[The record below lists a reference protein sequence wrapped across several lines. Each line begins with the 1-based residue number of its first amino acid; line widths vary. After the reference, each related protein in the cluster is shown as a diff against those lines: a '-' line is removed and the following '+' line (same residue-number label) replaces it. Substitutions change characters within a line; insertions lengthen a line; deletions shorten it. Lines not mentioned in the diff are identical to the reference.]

1 MRNTQS
7 QGSPTTCWPG
17 HRPPLEPPD
26 GRLGE
31 LEGSPELDTPQTLQ
45 TAVLGPSG
53 ASTTGDPVGP
63 ACSLG
68 LPGNRQRAG
77 LTSSSWL
84 YFHLTHL
91 WTCSGCSCPQSGRQ
105 RERLEQATLEGA
117 LMSLGCSSNQGTEL
131 APICYC
137 TEPSFCPPLL
147 PAWLKPKLGLG
158 IPSPSA
164 VLMEDPA
171 TEPTSLALQQQ

>member
-1 MRNTQS
+1 M
-7 QGSPTTCWPG
+7 
-17 HRPPLEPPD
+17 LED
-26 GRLGE
+26 
-31 LEGSPELDTPQTLQ
+31 SPELDTPQTLQ
-45 TAVLGPSG
+45 TAVLGPSA

-105 RERLEQATLEGA
+105 RECLEWATLEGA
-117 LMSLGCSSNQGTEL
+117 LMSLGCSSNQGTGP
-131 APICYC
+131 ASICYC
-137 TEPSFCPPLL
+137 TEPSFCPQAETQAGARNSISLRCLDGRPGNI
-147 PAWLKPKLGLG
+147 ANKPHIATTVKSSL
-158 IPSPSA
+158 SPF
-164 VLMEDPA
+164 
-171 TEPTSLALQQQ
+171 SLYCGRQRRQHQITRRM